1 MNYIEY
7 RFNELIFN
15 EIKKGLGTTGMEK
28 KKVVI
33 IGGGIS
39 GLSAGIYARLCGMDA
54 EIYEKNSIPGGECI
68 GWNRKG
74 YHIDNCIHWLTGT
87 NKKTGLYKVWKTVGA
102 LSDDTQYAALD
113 SFYTTCHDGRRVT
126 LWADLER
133 TRRELIE
140 ISPEDEEE
148 INKFID
154 YTEYSKQC
162 VMPAEKPLDMF
173 GIGDYINYG
182 KAMGDF
188 VKVMKELS
196 KISLEE
202 YSKRFKSPVIQK
214 MLCDYLPKEYTAYSF
229 LVSYAS
235 IVDGNGGIPMG
246 GSLQM
251 SLRMEKRFKELGGRI
266 FYNKEASEISIN
278 KKSAASVRF
287 ADGTTATG
295 DYYIATLDTNILFGK
310 LIDRSYMPA
319 AMKNAYDNADK
330 YPATSSFQV
339 AFSMK
344 KSFNPG
350 ETVFIDIEPLK
361 VGATTFDRMYV
372 KVYGYDPAFTKGDRQ
387 VVQTSIFQSDADY
400 EAWKAL
406 SREDYEK
413 TKRELTKAVVERI
426 EAAFPE
432 VKGDLEYLDAW
443 TPLTYERYCNAYHG
457 SYMSFITTPGAK
469 AIRSTGKI
477 KGIKN
482 LWFAGQWNTSPG
494 GLPVAVTNGKFA
506 IQRIIRRKD
515 ITMEDYH
522 DERGTE
528 GREKTENIDGSAD
541 SVRGERV
548 S

>member
-1 MNYIEY
+1 MNQK
-7 RFNELIFN
+7 N
-15 EIKKGLGTTGMEK
+15 KEK
-28 KKVVI
+28 VI
-33 IGGGIS
+33 VIGGGIA
-39 GLSAGIYARLCGMDA
+39 GLSAGIYALLSGFDTV
-54 EIYEKNSIPGGECI
+54 IYEKNAIPGGECI

-87 NKKTGLYKVWKTVGA
+87 NKKTELYDVWKTVGA
-102 LSDDTQYAALD
+102 LSDDTEYAPLD
-113 SFYTTCHDGRRVT
+113 SFYATCHEGKRVT

-162 VMPAEKPLDMF
+162 VMPGKKPLDMF
-173 GIGDYINYG
+173 GIKDYINYG
-182 KAMGDF
+182 KSMGEF

-202 YSKRFKSPVIQK
+202 YSKRFKSPVIK
-214 MLCDYLPKEYTAYSF
+214 TMICDYLPKEYTAYSF

-235 IVDGNGGIPMG
+235 IADGNGGIPKG

-251 SLRMEKRFKELGGRI
+251 SLRMEKRFKDLGGKI
-266 FYNKEASEISIN
+266 FYNKAASEIAVD
-278 KKSAASVRF
+278 KKLACCVRF
-287 ADGTTATG
+287 EDGTTASG
-295 DYYIATLDTNILFGK
+295 DYYIATLDTNVLFGK
-310 LIDRSYMPA
+310 LIDRKYMPA
-319 AMKNAYDNADK
+319 VMKKAYESTK
-330 YPATSSFQV
+330 EYPATSSFQV
-339 AFSMK
+339 AFSVN

-350 ETVFIDIEPLK
+350 ETVFIDIDPLK
-361 VGATTFDRMYV
+361 VGATTFNRMYV
-372 KVYGYDPAFTKGDRQ
+372 KVYGYDEAFVKGDRQ

-400 EAWKAL
+400 EAWKKL
-406 SREDYEK
+406 SPDEYKKVKKD
-413 TKRELTKAVVERI
+413 LTDAVVARI
-426 EAAFPE
+426 EEAFPE

-469 AIRSTGKI
+469 PIRNNGAI

-482 LWFAGQWNTSPG
+482 LWFAGQWNTAPG

-506 IQRIIRRKD
+506 IQRIVRKKD
-515 ITMEDYH
+515 ITLEGYY

-528 GREKTENIDGSAD
+528 GREKTSDFDGSAD
-541 SVRGERV
+541 AVRRERV